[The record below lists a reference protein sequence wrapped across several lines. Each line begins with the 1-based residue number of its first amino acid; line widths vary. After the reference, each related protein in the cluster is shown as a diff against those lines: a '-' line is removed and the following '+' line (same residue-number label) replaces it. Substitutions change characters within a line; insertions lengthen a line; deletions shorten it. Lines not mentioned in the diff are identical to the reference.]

1 VTGVVV
7 WLEFVLAVVVVL
19 GVLLAAAEAAGAA
32 AAVDPESARAGTLA
46 VGWEASGAVDAA
58 DGVVVAGSGLDAGC
72 WTVVVGEVVAA
83 AGTLAAVGGGVRRR
97 G

>member
-58 DGVVVAGSGLDAGC
+58 DGVVV
-72 WTVVVGEVVAA
+72 GEVAAA